1 MRLYEFEAKNILAAH
16 NIPIPRGTLVTS
28 AKEARVAAEGIG
40 KPTALK
46 AQVLA
51 TGRGK
56 AGGIKFAASPEETA
70 ITATELF
77 KAVIKDWQVREI
89 LVEEKL
95 DLQQEL
101 YLGITYDGVAQK
113 AVVICSG
120 LGGVDLNEV
129 AQKHPDKVARIL
141 VDPFMGLQRYQA
153 KELACAVRLPARASR
168 TLQSIML
175 RLWEVFVKF
184 DATLTEVN
192 PLGLTREGEVVCCD
206 AHIEIDDDAL
216 FRQQKRLESFGI
228 GEREDK
234 VRPPTEFEIKA
245 AEIDRADYRGVAG
258 RVTEFDGNLGLVIGA
273 GGGSLTT
280 FDALLNHGGKP
291 ANYCEVGGNAPVS
304 KIYQLTKLILA
315 KGNVKGLAV
324 ITNVFSNSRVDFLAR
339 GVIKAMLELG
349 IEPHNYPIL
358 FRSAGAFEEDG
369 YAILKKYG
377 VKYYDRNTPID
388 EAARLAVEMI
398 RKQA

>member
-1 MRLYEFEAKNILAAH
+1 MRLCEYEAKNILKAH
-16 NIPIPRGTLVTS
+16 DIPIPEGKVVTS
-28 AKEARVAAEGIG
+28 PEKAREVIEKLGNPA
-40 KPTALK
+40 ALK

-56 AGGIKFAASPEETA
+56 AGGVKFAVNPEEA
-70 ITATELF
+70 ESMAAGLLKTE
-77 KAVIKDWQVREI
+77 IKGWQVRKI

-101 YLGITYDGVAQK
+101 YLGITFDGVAKQ
-113 AVVICSG
+113 AVVICSS
-120 LGGVDLNEV
+120 LGGIDLNEV
-129 AQKHPDKVARIL
+129 AQKHPDKVARVL
-141 VDPFMGLQRYQA
+141 VDPFMGLQSYQA
-153 KELACAVRLPARASR
+153 KELSCVLGLSARASR
-168 TLQSIML
+168 TLQSIIL
-175 RLWEVFVKF
+175 KLWEVFIKL
-184 DATLTEVN
+184 DATLTEIN
-192 PLGLTREGEVVCCD
+192 PVGLTKDNEIICCD

-280 FDALLNHGGKP
+280 FDALLNHGAKP

-304 KIYQLTKLILA
+304 KIYKLTKLILS
-315 KGNVKGLAV
+315 KENVKGLAV

-339 GVIKAMLELG
+339 GMIKAMLELS

-369 YAILKKYG
+369 YAILRKYG
-377 VKYYDRNTPID
+377 VKYYDRNTPMD
-388 EAARLAVEMI
+388 EAARLAVEMM

>member
-1 MRLYEFEAKNILAAH
+1 MRLCEYEAKNILKAH
-16 NIPIPRGTLVTS
+16 GIPVPGGKVVTS
-28 AKEARVAAEGIG
+28 SGDAREAAEELGG
-40 KPTALK
+40 EVALK

-56 AGGIKFAASPEETA
+56 AGGVKFAAGPEEAETTA
-70 ITATELF
+70 AGLLKTE
-77 KAVIKDWQVREI
+77 IKSWQVREI

-101 YLGITYDGVAQK
+101 YLGITFDGVAKK
-113 AVVICSG
+113 AVAICSS

-129 AQKHPDKVARIL
+129 AQKHPDRIARVL
-141 VDPFMGLQRYQA
+141 VDPFIGFQPYQA
-153 KELACAVRLPARASR
+153 KELACALGLPARVSR
-168 TLQSIML
+168 ALQPVML
-175 RLWEVFVKF
+175 KLWEVFVEL
-184 DATLTEVN
+184 DATLTEIN
-192 PLGLTREGEVVCCD
+192 PLGLTGSGEIICCD

-216 FRQQKRLESFGI
+216 FRQKKRLENFGI

-234 VRPPTEFEIKA
+234 ARPPTELEMKA
-245 AEIDRADYRGVAG
+245 AEVDRADYRGVAG

-280 FDALLNHGGKP
+280 FDALLNHGARL

-304 KIYQLTKLILA
+304 KIYQLTRLILSRE
-315 KGNVKGLAV
+315 NVKGLAV

-349 IEPHNYPIL
+349 IEPHKYPVL

-369 YAILKKYG
+369 YAILEKYG
-377 VKYYDRNTPID
+377 VRYYDRNTPMD
-388 EAARLAVEMI
+388 EAAKLAVEMM
-398 RKQA
+398 REQS

>member
-1 MRLYEFEAKNILAAH
+1 MRLCEYEAKNILATH
-16 NIPIPRGTLVTS
+16 NIPIPEGKVVTS
-28 AKEARVAAEGIG
+28 PDGARAAAEGIG
-40 KPTALK
+40 KPAALK

-56 AGGIKFAASPEETA
+56 AGGVKFAVSPEEA
-70 ITATELF
+70 EITAAELF
-77 KAVIKDWQVREI
+77 KTVIKGWRVREI

-101 YLGITYDGVAQK
+101 YLGITFDGVAKQ
-113 AVVICSG
+113 AVVICSN

-129 AQKHPDKVARIL
+129 AQKHPDKVARVL
-141 VDPFMGLQRYQA
+141 VDPFMGLQSYQV
-153 KELACAVRLPARASR
+153 KELSCAMGLPARASR
-168 TLQSIML
+168 TLQSITL
-175 RLWEVFVKF
+175 KLWEVFVEL
-184 DATLTEVN
+184 DATLTEIN
-192 PLGLTREGEVVCCD
+192 PVGLTRDGEIICCD

-280 FDALLNHGGKP
+280 FDALLNHGAKP

-304 KIYQLTKLILA
+304 KIYQLTRLILSRE
-315 KGNVKGLAV
+315 NVKGLAV

-349 IEPHNYPIL
+349 IEPQSYPIL

-369 YAILKKYG
+369 YAILEKYG

-388 EAARLAVEMI
+388 EAARLAVEMM